1 MGEDIIRERE
11 GGEKG
16 REEWNFM
23 VKSETNGNAGRVTIQ
38 YSREIQCEA
47 GKYWRRKTKGN
58 V

>member
-1 MGEDIIRERE
+1 MRR
-11 GGEKG
+11 G

-23 VKSETNGNAGRVTIQ
+23 VKSETNGNVGRVTIQ
-38 YSREIQCEA
+38 DRREIQCEA